1 MATKITPMRLKDD
14 TVKQLDYLCKAYG
27 VNRTQFVTAQIQA
40 QYDKLQGSPLMLEML
55 GQLNSLTAKLKEQAK
70 QLDSESSQTNGKA

>member
-1 MATKITPMRLKDD
+1 MATKITPMRLKDN
-14 TVKQLDYLCKAYG
+14 TLKQLDELCKAYG

-70 QLDSESSQTNGKA
+70 QLDNDSSQTDGKA